1 MAQFSNKVA
10 LVVGGTLGIGQA
22 TALLLAQQG
31 AQVVVAGRDP
41 ENGRRTVEYIE
52 ACGGQAVYHPVDLLD
67 RASIETLIRYTVDT
81 FGQLDYLVQSAGLEG
96 SVANTVDCTE
106 DNWYSVI
113 NTNITGTWYCMKYA
127 IPEMLKNGGGA
138 IVNVASVIGVIA
150 FPGLP
155 AYTASKAGV
164 IGLSK
169 TTALEYAKQNIRVN
183 VVPRFSADAD
193 VHAFFGRHA
202 GSRSVHVYVPPHRAH
217 RRAKRSRQR
226 NRLSAVGWRIVHH
239 RTCAAGRG
247 RLGSA
252 VRCWDSKKDVACVE
266 YREGGL

>member
-41 ENGRRTVEYIE
+41 DHGRQTVEYIE
-52 ACGGQAVYHPVDLLD
+52 GCGGHAVYYPVDLLKPTT
-67 RASIETLIRYTVDT
+67 IEALIRYTAET

-96 SVANTVDCTE
+96 SVAPTVDCTE

-164 IGLSK
+164 IALTK
-169 TTALEYAKQNIRVN
+169 TAALEYAKQNIRIN
-183 VVPRFSADAD
+183 VVAPGSVRTPMYMRFSGGTPEAEAYMSTF
-193 VHAFFGRHA
+193 HPIGRIGEPNEVASAIAYLLSDGASFVTGHVMPVA
-202 GSRSVHVYVPPHRAH
+202 GGWEVP
-217 RRAKRSRQR
+217 
-226 NRLSAVGWRIVHH
+226 
-239 RTCAAGRG
+239 
-247 RLGSA
+247 
-252 VRCWDSKKDVACVE
+252 
-266 YREGGL
+266 